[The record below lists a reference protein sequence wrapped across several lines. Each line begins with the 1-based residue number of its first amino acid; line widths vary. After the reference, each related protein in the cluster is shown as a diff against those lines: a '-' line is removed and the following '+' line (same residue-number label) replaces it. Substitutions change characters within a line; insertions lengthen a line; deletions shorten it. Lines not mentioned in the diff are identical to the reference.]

1 MVRWQ
6 LPMAA
11 GMVLAWCAAS
21 GAEAGEIYDA
31 AIADNLALVQS
42 LVANGADVNE
52 QGDEGTPL
60 HAAVLQGDISIAAFL
75 LDKGADIEAPKAPA
89 GYKPLHIAASYG
101 KPEMVAFLLERG
113 AQANGRDFDERT
125 PLHLVARLGYAK
137 IAKLLIDSGADV
149 DAVDGHAKHTALH
162 SAILTDKKDIVI
174 LLLDHSADVNAA
186 PTGESPLHLAAREGS
201 PEIVELL
208 VERGADLSARTLG
221 MTPLMIAESTGRSEV
236 GALLRAHGA
245 RE

>member
-1 MVRWQ
+1 MALLFVRAKKAGSDKIGFSMCKRDVDAMVRWQ
-6 LPMAA
+6 LSIAA
-11 GMVLAWCAAS
+11 GMVLAWCAAG

-101 KPEMVAFLLERG
+101 KPEMVAFLLQRG
-113 AQANGRDFDERT
+113 AQENGRDFDERT
-125 PLHLVARLGYAK
+125 PLHLVARLGYAE

-162 SAILTDKKDIVI
+162 SAILTDKTDIVI

-186 PTGESPLHLAAREGS
+186 PTGETRFTLPQGKDRQ
-201 PEIVELL
+201 
-208 VERGADLSARTLG
+208 RLSSFSSNEE
-221 MTPLMIAESTGRSEV
+221 PI
-236 GALLRAHGA
+236 
-245 RE
+245 